1 MAKEVD
7 ATYVNILSTIKNAQD
22 NIQQAVDDAESAK
35 SAAEDAGDLLKQ
47 LIEFVKVRREYESNG
62 EIMSYIENIG
72 SAVEDIEHNI
82 TQIKRGR

>member
-1 MAKEVD
+1 MSKEVN
-7 ATYVNILSTIKNAQD
+7 ATYKNIINVIENAKD

>member
-1 MAKEVD
+1 MSKEVN
-7 ATYVNILSTIKNAQD
+7 ATYENIINVIENAKD
-22 NIQQAVDDAESAK
+22 NIQQAVDNAESAK